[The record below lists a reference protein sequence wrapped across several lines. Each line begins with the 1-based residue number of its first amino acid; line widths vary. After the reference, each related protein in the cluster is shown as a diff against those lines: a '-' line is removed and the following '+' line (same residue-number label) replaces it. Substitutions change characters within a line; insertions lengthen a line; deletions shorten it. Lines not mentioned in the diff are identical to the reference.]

1 MLLILAEEHKAHLK
15 YLLDA
20 EQQVV
25 EEFGRIAVEFIRNGP
40 NPKLYQSAAQ
50 KLESD
55 ARKVKQAV
63 EGLMHLLTEAT
74 RLDLSDIDFQDSV
87 TTLGFSEEK
96 KSQLLSLFLDNKK
109 EVRDILLAM
118 SMDVPHYC
126 NLEWR
131 LDVEFASRT
140 LRHQAIPSILMKLHT
155 EDEGQKSTQIL
166 QTDPVNLVHL
176 TKSLEQ
182 ALAEVKSQHS
192 RRIIRN
198 INK

>member
-1 MLLILAEEHKAHLK
+1 MLLILDEEHKSHLT
-15 YLLDA
+15 YLIETDNG
-20 EQQVV
+20 VV
-25 EEFGRIAVEFIRNGP
+25 EEFGRIAMEFIRNGP

-50 KLESD
+50 KLDSD
-55 ARKVKQAV
+55 ATKVRRAV

-74 RLDLSDIDFQDSV
+74 RLELSEIDFQDSV
-87 TTLGFSEEK
+87 ITLGFSPEK
-96 KSQLLSLFLDNKK
+96 KEHMLQLYIENRK
-109 EVRDILLAM
+109 EIKNILLEM
-118 SMDVPHYC
+118 CMDLPHYR

-131 LDVEFASRT
+131 LDVEVASRS
-140 LRHQAIPSILMKLHT
+140 LRHQVVPSILMKLHT
-155 EDEGQKSTQIL
+155 EDNGTKTTQVL

-182 ALAEVKSQHS
+182 ALAEVKSQHC